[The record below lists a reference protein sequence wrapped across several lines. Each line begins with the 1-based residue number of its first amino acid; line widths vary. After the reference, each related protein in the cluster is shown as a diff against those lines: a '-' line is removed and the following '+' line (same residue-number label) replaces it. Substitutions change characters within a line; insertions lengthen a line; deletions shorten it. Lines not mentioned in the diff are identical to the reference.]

1 MSAPPAAPKSAAL
14 VAHGITVAYGP
25 RAIFSDLDVSI
36 EAGRLTALIGPNGAG
51 KSSLLRVLAGVQQ
64 PAAGTIESQVRAALM
79 ATASSLPPDVTPAQL
94 AGYLVALRAPWW
106 RLQRTAEERSAI
118 AAALKQTG
126 LSDRADD
133 PAANLS
139 TGELQR
145 AWIAAAL
152 ASGAGALLIDEPTT
166 HLDVRYQLEVL
177 RTLKVLARAGKA
189 VLVAIHDLT
198 LAARFADCVALLA
211 GGALQVGSPESV
223 IRAETLAPAFG
234 VDIDVYSDAEGNIVC
249 APR

>member
-1 MSAPPAAPKSAAL
+1 MSTAPREPMSTAL
-14 VAHGITVAYGP
+14 IARGISVKYGP
-25 RAIFSDLDVSI
+25 RRIFSDLDVSVDT
-36 EAGRLTALIGPNGAG
+36 GRLTALLGPNGAG
-51 KSSLLRVLAGVQQ
+51 KSSLLRVLAGVQA
-64 PAAGTIESQVRAALM
+64 PSSGTVERHARAALI

-106 RLQRTAEERSAI
+106 RLQRSAEERSAI

-126 LSDRADD
+126 LSERADD

-166 HLDVRYQLEVL
+166 HLDVRYQLDVL
-177 RTLKVLARAGKA
+177 RMLKVLARSGRA
-189 VLVAIHDLT
+189 VFVAIHDLT
-198 LAARFADCVALLA
+198 LAARFADSVALLA
-211 GGALQVGSPESV
+211 GGALQVGSPQSV
-223 IRAETLAPAFG
+223 ISSETLAPAFG
-234 VDIDVYSDAEGNIVC
+234 VDIDVHNDAEGNIVC